1 LARERHVDPAAHLQF
16 VLRVSGEKNVEV
28 ETVLDS
34 FGANVVRSKG
44 TGWFVLP
51 VPAQGH
57 RDRSPGGPLV
67 GFIAQGEDRFVHK
80 ASTHGSV
87 WHRS

>member
-1 LARERHVDPAAHLQF
+1 LARERQVDPAAHLQF
-16 VLRVSGEKNVEV
+16 ILRVSGEKNAEA

-51 VPAQGH
+51 VSAQGH
-57 RDRSPGGPLV
+57 RHGSAGGPLV
-67 GFIAQGEDRFVHK
+67 GFIAQGEDRFVSK
-80 ASTHGSV
+80 ALTHGSV
-87 WHRS
+87 CH